1 MLIIIERKRGPGGVR
16 RKGLALTL
24 VGRRQH
30 GGRFYFIFLFYFY
43 FSLSV
48 CVGCSNNGVIKSKE
62 LDCLSRKQSSC
73 SLFKG

>member
-1 MLIIIERKRGPGGVR
+1 MDRGDEKEGSS
-16 RKGLALTL
+16 AD
-24 VGRRQH
+24 VGWTTTTRG
-30 GGRFYFIFLFYFY
+30 GGRFYFIFLFNFY